1 MLAVRPVRGLLVVLA
16 ALALSCGSSD
26 SPAETGTW
34 SAIYP
39 AIFPQTTKAQCSFC
53 HGLPPNEKS
62 NGKFSVGTDKASAYA
77 AMVGKSSV
85 SSKCSGRPLV
95 VAGNPDASLLLLKV
109 THPPCGDHMPLGG
122 SPLSSEQVEMIR
134 SWIAAGAKDD

>member
-1 MLAVRPVRGLLVVLA
+1 MTRLHWPSLLIA
-16 ALALSCGSSD
+16 ALAIACGSGS
-26 SPAETGTW
+26 SPPAETGTW

-62 NGKFSVGTDKASAYA
+62 NGKLSVGTDHASAYA
-77 AMVGKSSV
+77 ALVGPSSV
-85 SSKCSGRPLV
+85 SLKCSGRPFV
-95 VAGNPDASLLLLKV
+95 VPGSPDESLLLLKV
-109 THPPCGDHMPLGG
+109 TTPPCGDHMPLGG
-122 SPLSSEQVEMIR
+122 SPLTGEQVEMIR

>member
-1 MLAVRPVRGLLVVLA
+1 MRRIGASLVIA
-16 ALALSCGSSD
+16 ALALACGSSGSP

-53 HGLPPNEKS
+53 HSLPPNEKS
-62 NGKFSVGTDKASAYA
+62 NGKLSVGTDKDSAYA
-77 AMVGKSSV
+77 ALVGTSSV
-85 SSKCSGRPLV
+85 SLKCSGRSLV
-95 VAGNPDASLLLLKV
+95 VPGNPDESLLLLKV
-109 THPPCGDHMPLGG
+109 TTPPCGDHMPLGG
-122 SPLSSEQVEMIR
+122 DPLTGEQVEMIR